1 MIVLVTGAT
10 AGFGEC
16 ITRRFIQQGHKVIA
30 TGRRQERLQEL
41 KDELGDNLY
50 IAQLDVRNRAAIEE
64 MLASLPAE
72 WSNIDILVN
81 NAGLAL
87 GMEPAHKASVED
99 WETMI
104 DTNNKGLVYMTRAVL
119 PGMVERNHG
128 HIINIGSTAGSWPYA
143 GGNVYGATKA
153 FVRQFSLNLRTD
165 LHGTAV
171 RVTDIEPGLVGGT
184 EFSNVRFKGDD
195 GKAEKTYQNTVALT
209 PEDVSEAVRALYAS
223 GNFENVQILRD
234 GKTLVVQVKE
244 RPTIASVSFSGNKSV
259 KDDALKENLTAS
271 GISAGSA
278 LDRNSLSEIEKGLQD
293 FYYSAGK
300 YSAQVHA
307 VDRKSVV

>member
-1 MIVLVTGAT
+1 MSEKKIAVVTGGARGIGKAIALELAKAGNLVVINYNGSEEKARETKAEIET
-10 AGFGEC
+10 AGGQADILQCNVADFDACEA
-16 ITRRFIQQGHKVIA
+16 FFKAVA
-30 TGRRQERLQEL
+30 EKYGR
-41 KDELGDNLY
+41 
-50 IAQLDVRNRAAIEE
+50 V
-64 MLASLPAE
+64 
-72 WSNIDILVN
+72 DILVN

-195 GKAEKTYQNTVALT
+195 AKAGKTYENTEALT
-209 PEDVSEAVRALYAS
+209 PEDVTEAVWWVA
-223 GNFENVQILRD
+223 
-234 GKTLVVQVKE
+234 TLPKHVNINTLEMMPVSQSF
-244 RPTIASVSFSGNKSV
+244 AGLSVHRQG
-259 KDDALKENLTAS
+259 
-271 GISAGSA
+271 
-278 LDRNSLSEIEKGLQD
+278 
-293 FYYSAGK
+293 
-300 YSAQVHA
+300 
-307 VDRKSVV
+307 